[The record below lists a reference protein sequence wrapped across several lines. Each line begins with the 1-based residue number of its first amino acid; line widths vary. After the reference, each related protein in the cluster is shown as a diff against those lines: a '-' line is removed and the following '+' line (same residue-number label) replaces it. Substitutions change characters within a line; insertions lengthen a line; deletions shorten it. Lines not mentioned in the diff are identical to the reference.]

1 MVSKQD
7 GVSPRTASELE
18 MKLGLGKKFSEVMGY
33 AADAQKA
40 AEMAQEAADKAN
52 AAYEGLDQ
60 EAIFNILTNNGKEQ
74 GIYRGENGQIYINAS
89 YIMSGIIDA
98 AVVKV
103 VNLIAN
109 TVVSQKVKNDEI
121 EDDYEDPEEKLEI
134 GSAGLTLENGRGR
147 AFVLR
152 QVRQDNLG
160 DISYIPFARFENL
173 IDDPLAQDQPA
184 YYQSGE
190 YSATGF
196 YVGGSK
202 DEPAMKV
209 TAEREHG
216 AARGTVKI
224 ALPSQK
230 GDITLDLNVYWKP
243 NNDGTYSLI
252 GVE

>member
-33 AADAQKA
+33 AAEAQKA
-40 AEMAQEAADKAN
+40 AEIAQEAADKAN
-52 AAYEGLDQ
+52 EAYEGLDQ

-109 TVVSQKVKNDEI
+109 FVESQNA
-121 EDDYEDPEEKLEI
+121 EDANEKLEI
-134 GSAGLTLENGRGR
+134 GSAGLTLENGKGR

-152 QVRQDNLG
+152 QIRQDNLG

-173 IDDPLAQDQPA
+173 IDDPLTQDQSG

-224 ALPSQK
+224 ALPLRN
-230 GDITLDLNVYWKP
+230 GDITSDLYVYWKP